1 MAWSSPAFSA
11 FFFALFC
18 IAALSS
24 PAQQPSPSPSA
35 PSPNASPLPPLPPG
49 EDPDKFQLSL
59 EVMWDGMVT
68 ARDAQTKEA
77 RWSFSSG
84 SPLNTAHG
92 PVLDA
97 LEGKNTS
104 LGIPGEPPI
113 SDDEFVF
120 CSTDWK
126 LYSFDK
132 KHGIQVLPV
141 PPHELVQNTPTVLD
155 GSVIL
160 GSMTTSVFVLD
171 AKSGSLVQTFD
182 SRNQSFT
189 ADHVGEEDIW
199 RFLEGLVTKPSNV
212 DYLFLLRRDYS
223 IKSVSL
229 AEGTLLWNVS
239 VADVR
244 LHHINP
250 DSMLQLPGSGEKR
263 LAYIPALQPVALPAA
278 LPGGHGRNVVFPL
291 EEKQDFSQSPGS
303 SYIKT
308 TIVTVILVLFGI
320 FVPLLLWIKSPPK
333 QTVKKRRAKKKP
345 APPTTRQGPARI
357 TNDASDNVASVNAS
371 LPAMQI
377 PSYDTN
383 SEETILGRLR
393 VQSAKHVG
401 YGSNGTIVFEGFLGE
416 RPVAVKRM
424 LTQYYDKAQKEINNL
439 IKSDEHPNILRY
451 YHVESDAHFVYV
463 ALERCRFS
471 LNDLVIAQSIKRLG
485 LNGFI
490 CLPDGISKEEV
501 QIIQEKVGDAEDC
514 PLWDDSY
521 RPSAKL
527 LQLMRDILA
536 GIAHLHSVG
545 IVHRDLKPHNVLI
558 SHGWSQAKLCDM
570 GISKQLADGVTA
582 IDSYSTGSG
591 SSGWQAPEQLQRN
604 VPQTKSMDLF
614 SLGCILFFSITGGYH
629 PFGSRFER
637 DHNIINGKLDLFR
650 IEHVPEA
657 TDLLSALL
665 QRDPFRRPH
674 IGVVRVHPLFWSS
687 EKRLKFLCDA
697 SDCVEVEDK
706 ESNSPILKD
715 LEAASLSAV
724 GRFWADKLDEVF
736 LSNIGKY
743 RKYNHNNVRD
753 LLRVIRN
760 KSSHF
765 RELPQEVQQ
774 IFGSY
779 PEGFENYFREK
790 FPRLLIE
797 VFTIMYRHCKN
808 EEGFRKYFSS
818 ESTLL

>member
-1 MAWSSPAFSA
+1 MACSSPAFSA
-11 FFFALFC
+11 FFFALFY

-24 PAQQPSPSPSA
+24 AAAQQPSQFEFSPSPSA

-68 ARDAQTKEA
+68 ARDAQTKEV
-77 RWSFSSG
+77 RWLFSSG

-155 GSVIL
+155 GSIIL

-199 RFLEGLVTKPSNV
+199 RFLEELVTKPSSL

-278 LPGGHGRNVVFPL
+278 LPGGHGRNVAFPL
-291 EEKQDFSQSPGS
+291 DKKQDFLQSPGS

-308 TIVTVILVLFGI
+308 TIVAVILVLFGI
-320 FVPLLLWIKSPPK
+320 FIPLLLWIKSPPK
-333 QTVKKRRAKKKP
+333 QTGKKRRAKKKP
-345 APPTTRQGPARI
+345 VPPTTRQEPARI
-357 TNDASDNVASVNAS
+357 TSDASDNVASVNS
-371 LPAMQI
+371 SSPDLQM

-383 SEETILGRLR
+383 SVETILGRLR
-393 VQSAKHVG
+393 VQNAKHVG

-485 LNGFI
+485 LNKFI

-501 QIIQEKVGDAEDC
+501 QVIQEKVGDAKDC
-514 PLWDDSY
+514 QLWDDCY

-527 LQLMRDILA
+527 LQLMSTFSVEAVSCRYCKSQLTRACGAVCGTKESPYTKSDSTDDGLEAGEEKKEPQPLDIEEKKEPKA
-536 GIAHLHSVG
+536 EPDIE
-545 IVHRDLKPHNVLI
+545 KPVADVQVDHEEVETKEVPNN
-558 SHGWSQAKLCDM
+558 SWEMQAKESQEEKEKVEGEEQNPDEEVGSEEEPRKE
-570 GISKQLADGVTA
+570 GIL
-582 IDSYSTGSG
+582 
-591 SSGWQAPEQLQRN
+591 
-604 VPQTKSMDLF
+604 
-614 SLGCILFFSITGGYH
+614 
-629 PFGSRFER
+629 
-637 DHNIINGKLDLFR
+637 
-650 IEHVPEA
+650 
-657 TDLLSALL
+657 TD
-665 QRDPFRRPH
+665 
-674 IGVVRVHPLFWSS
+674 
-687 EKRLKFLCDA
+687 
-697 SDCVEVEDK
+697 
-706 ESNSPILKD
+706 
-715 LEAASLSAV
+715 
-724 GRFWADKLDEVF
+724 
-736 LSNIGKY
+736 
-743 RKYNHNNVRD
+743 
-753 LLRVIRN
+753 
-760 KSSHF
+760 
-765 RELPQEVQQ
+765 
-774 IFGSY
+774 Y
-779 PEGFENYFREK
+779 PDDR
-790 FPRLLIE
+790 
-797 VFTIMYRHCKN
+797 
-808 EEGFRKYFSS
+808 
-818 ESTLL
+818 